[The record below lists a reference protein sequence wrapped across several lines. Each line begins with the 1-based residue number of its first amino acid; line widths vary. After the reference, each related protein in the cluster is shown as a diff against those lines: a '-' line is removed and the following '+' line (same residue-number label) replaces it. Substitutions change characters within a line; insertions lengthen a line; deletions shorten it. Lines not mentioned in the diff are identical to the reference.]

1 MLTFGEAFARIL
13 KQRQMSISA
22 AAAELGFSSKTALFR
37 IINDESKPSSIRKCL
52 DAAIACEALALTAQ
66 EIAGLET
73 ALKVSAVGK
82 HAYMIVSV
90 LDSILHTDMSIP
102 EDTNL
107 CGNTPCTTMSG
118 FCARTVRCIG
128 SVLPWESEKTRSFIK
143 SFSLLAL
150 RLNTMYR
157 DENEEGYPL
166 QDMKA
171 FLEGRDGEK
180 LRALASKPEAKQL
193 GSLIDP
199 AEAEKAARA
208 CDVAAMR
215 AMMQKIIGTAEGKK
229 LMEGLKK
236 AMEK

>member
-1 MLTFGEAFARIL
+1 
-13 KQRQMSISA
+13 
-22 AAAELGFSSKTALFR
+22 
-37 IINDESKPSSIRKCL
+37 
-52 DAAIACEALALTAQ
+52 
-66 EIAGLET
+66 
-73 ALKVSAVGK
+73 
-82 HAYMIVSV
+82 
-90 LDSILHTDMSIP
+90 
-102 EDTNL
+102 
-107 CGNTPCTTMSG
+107 
-118 FCARTVRCIG
+118 
-128 SVLPWESEKTRSFIK
+128 
-143 SFSLLAL
+143 
-150 RLNTMYR
+150 MYR

-180 LRALASKPEAKQL
+180 LRALASTPEAKQL

-208 CDVAAMR
+208 GDVAAMR